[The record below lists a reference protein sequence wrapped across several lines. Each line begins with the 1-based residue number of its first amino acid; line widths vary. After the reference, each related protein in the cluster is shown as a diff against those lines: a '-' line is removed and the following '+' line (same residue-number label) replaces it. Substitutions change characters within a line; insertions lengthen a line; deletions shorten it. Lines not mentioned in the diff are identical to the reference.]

1 MPYKPAMREWCEG
14 WENDG
19 AIGIIFPSEE
29 DFKDS
34 EYYDGRDQV
43 KGDPVASYAVW
54 PGKNNVGRTPSDW
67 WRCAVVHPFCSHGWE
82 MIDPNQ
88 LELDEDFKDFGTE
101 LLAEQA
107 EENKKYRENR
117 DKNRNKS
124 HFYDNGIYR
133 ECNCSHPD
141 YTGADYTGETG
152 LNPESWVKE
161 YLRNGTI

>member
-1 MPYKPAMREWCEG
+1 MPYKPAMCEWCEG

-107 EENKKYRENR
+107 EENKKYRFNTLR
-117 DKNRNKS
+117 VRLS
-124 HFYDNGIYR
+124 ISTASWH
-133 ECNCSHPD
+133 
-141 YTGADYTGETG
+141 GAIVQY
-152 LNPESWVKE
+152 SE
-161 YLRNGTI
+161 YSIKHKFLCQSVP